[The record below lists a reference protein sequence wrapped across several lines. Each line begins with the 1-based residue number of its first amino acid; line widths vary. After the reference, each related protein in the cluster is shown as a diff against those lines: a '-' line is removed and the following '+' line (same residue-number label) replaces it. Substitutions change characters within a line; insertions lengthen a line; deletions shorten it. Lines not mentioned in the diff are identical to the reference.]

1 MPENGSVAWAS
12 NTLLEF
18 LRVVDG
24 VNDCI
29 LFSVQGR
36 ETARIRVLCQK
47 KKWEK
52 HIVQN
57 CK

>member
-47 KKWEK
+47 KKNGK
-52 HIVQN
+52 ST
-57 CK
+57 

>member
-29 LFSVQGR
+29 LLSVQGR

-47 KKWEK
+47 KKMGK
-52 HIVQN
+52 AHSA
-57 CK
+57 KL